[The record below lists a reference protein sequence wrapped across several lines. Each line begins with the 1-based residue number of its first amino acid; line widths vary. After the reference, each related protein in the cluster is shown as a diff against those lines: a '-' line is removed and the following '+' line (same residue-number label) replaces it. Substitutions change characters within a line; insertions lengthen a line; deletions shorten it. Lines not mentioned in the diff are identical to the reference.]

1 VTKHLHSLKIHERIH
16 TWEKPL
22 ACSICEKTFKQ
33 FEETWKDPHRWEAI
47 WLLHIWQNIYTV
59 WRDMKGSTQVR
70 SHLPAPFVRKHLHS
84 LKRHERIHTGEKPFA
99 WSICEKNIYTVWRD
113 MKGSTQERSHLPVP
127 YVRKHLHSL
136 KSHERIHTGEKPFA
150 CSNCEKT
157 FTPFEETW
165 KDPLRWEAICLLH
178 KWQNI
183 YTVWR
188 YMKGSTHE
196 RSH

>member
-1 VTKHLHSLKIHERIH
+1 MKKFLERIFFNVI
-16 TWEKPL
+16 EYYV
-22 ACSICEKTFKQ
+22 KTQ
-33 FEETWKDPHRWEAI
+33 LECD
-47 WLLHIWQNIYTV
+47 LLLTCQKGLKMVSWVNRNIYPKTIQWKMV
-59 WRDMKGSTQVR
+59 DVSWQY
-70 SHLPAPFVRKHLHS
+70 LH
-84 LKRHERIHTGEKPFA
+84 
-99 WSICEKNIYTVWRD
+99 
-113 MKGSTQERSHLPVP
+113 RSHLPVP